1 VGKGGKPKVEVT
13 EYYMSEHFGVCSGP
27 VDAILRIIV
36 KEKDAWVGEQS
47 ELASTVINLPELF
60 GGVKKEG
67 GLKGVVTF
75 LPGASDQVLPDTLAQ
90 RLGRPNGASAPGY
103 RGITSLFFYG
113 AGRGGVPSI
122 GDIVAAKLGKHR
134 SVNGFYWT
142 ANTPY
147 LPGVWATVRRILKR
161 SDGDEQWYPEKARID
176 SGYVLG
182 SSEIDIQLVGVQSV
196 DTSGGAG
203 TGVVNFNLTN
213 GIGATPQEGDFVI
226 IIASASRYP
235 LNSGAY
241 APTIAGYTEFASISY
256 ENLLADSTMKAFYKV
271 MGSTP
276 DTSWQASDPVDAT
289 AGCAYLVA
297 VFRGV
302 NVADPFAAEP
312 ETGLQVGVGSVNPP
326 DIVIG
331 DLIIDPGT
339 IQGITFPYDRD
350 AHASFA
356 LRSLTSKILPVVV
369 GGDCTPA
376 GLIGTGNL
384 TTVFTNSVDA
394 SRRAR
399 AYIVYGEPVEIVTGD
414 DMNPAHIIHECLT
427 NRDWGMGAPLASID
441 EGSFIVAA
449 DALYL
454 ESFGLSL
461 MWTRQTT
468 IQEFV
473 QEILD
478 HIQAVLYVDPS
489 TGLLTLSLIRGNYN
503 PDDLPVIDPDNADLS
518 NFSRKLWGDIVNEIA
533 VTWTNPENEQEET
546 ITVQDDA
553 SIATQGG
560 IVSDSRNYYG
570 VRNADLA
577 QRLAYRDLRSA
588 GQPLASCEAEVDRTQ
603 WRLRPASVIKLT
615 WPEYGLSEIVMRVT
629 SIDYGR
635 PGDMTI
641 KLSLME
647 DVYGLDIGDYEP
659 PPSSEWEDPS
669 APPAPLETVE
679 IFTLPLFF
687 AADTTV
693 SAFVESPEYPEV
705 LAGVLATDDSEDTF
719 SYELWGEVAL
729 PNGDLEWQSLGTNN
743 IIGRA
748 VLAAGLN
755 AEATSTGVEYEGLI
769 GQTTPT
775 AGGFA
780 IIGDQGETGNEIAMI
795 DAVDEDG
802 TITLV
807 RGVLDTVPRA
817 WPAETPVWFVD
828 GNTLFEDSLVRAAGE
843 TVEYKL
849 LSRTSQ
855 GLLAL
860 ESAPLESATLS
871 ERPWLP
877 NRPADVK
884 AHGEAWSSE
893 DAPID
898 ATGRSDPWVTV
909 TWANRN
915 RLTEDSQVLSWT
927 DGDVT
932 PEDGQTTTIL
942 VLPVDDD
949 TPLATHDGLSGTS
962 FDVPDSSFGTHA
974 IVRLRV
980 TAERTDDDGEFVALQ
995 YFEHWV
1001 QVEPLTFDSTA
1012 VTFDSDKWTMDNE

>member
-27 VDAILRIIV
+27 VDAITRIIV

-147 LPGVWATVRRILKR
+147 LPGVWATVRRAPVGLNPSYAMIYSGTRTPRAICFALDR
-161 SDGDEQWYPEKARID
+161 SGSMDGER
-176 SGYVLG
+176 
-182 SSEIDIQLVGVQSV
+182 
-196 DTSGGAG
+196 
-203 TGVVNFNLTN
+203 
-213 GIGATPQEGDFVI
+213 
-226 IIASASRYP
+226 
-235 LNSGAY
+235 
-241 APTIAGYTEFASISY
+241 
-256 ENLLADSTMKAFYKV
+256 LATMKAAISNV
-271 MGSTP
+271 LDLISASAESGVQIDLCAIGWSTSSSSITRRSI
-276 DTSWQASDPVDAT
+276 DADDVSAVDSFVQALTASGNTNFNSAANAAATFFNNTSASITERFLFFITDGEPTDNPAT
-289 AGCAYLVA
+289 AGATIFGISPA
-297 VFRGV
+297 VKSYGINIILEDISGTEQIDNTPEDGV
-302 NVADPFAAEP
+302 PIVDGDDP
-312 ETGLQVGVGSVNPP
+312 TGLRNAVIDALFADN
-326 DIVIG
+326 VIG
-331 DLIIDPGT
+331 D
-339 IQGITFPYDRD
+339 
-350 AHASFA
+350 A
-356 LRSLTSKILPVVV
+356 
-369 GGDCTPA
+369 
-376 GLIGTGNL
+376 
-384 TTVFTNSVDA
+384 
-394 SRRAR
+394 
-399 AYIVYGEPVEIVTGD
+399 
-414 DMNPAHIIHECLT
+414 NPAHIIYECLT
-427 NRDWGMGAPLASID
+427 NTDWGMGSPEAAID
-441 EGSFIVAA
+441 KPAFESAA
-449 DALYL
+449 LTLYA
-454 ESFGLSL
+454 EAFGLSL

-478 HIQAVLYVDPS
+478 HIQGVLFVDPA
-489 TGLLTLSLIRGNYN
+489 TGLLTLKLIRDDYN

-533 VTWTNPENEQEET
+533 VTWTNPVNEQEET

-748 VLAAGLN
+748 GLVSDIN

-769 GQTTPT
+769 GQTAPT

-780 IIGDQGETGNEIAMI
+780 IIGDEGETGNEIAMI

-877 NRPADVK
+877 NRPANVK

-893 DAPID
+893 DALID

-932 PEDGQTTTIL
+932 PEDGQTTTII
-942 VLPVDDD
+942 VLPADSE

-962 FDVPDSSFGTHA
+962 FDVPDSSFGGHS

-980 TAERTDDDGEFVALQ
+980 TAERNDDDGSFVALQ

-1012 VTFDSDKWTMDNE
+1012 VTFDSDTWTMDSE

>member
-1 VGKGGKPKVEVT
+1 MGKGGKPKVEVT

-27 VDAILRIIV
+27 VDAITRIIV

-122 GDIVAAKLGKHR
+122 GDIVAAKLGKHQ

-147 LPGVWATVRRILKR
+147 LPGVWCQVRRAPVGLNPSLAMIYSGTRIPRAVCFCLDR
-161 SDGDEQWYPEKARID
+161 S
-176 SGYVLG
+176 G
-182 SSEIDIQLVGVQSV
+182 SM
-196 DTSGGAG
+196 
-203 TGVVNFNLTN
+203 
-213 GIGATPQEGDFVI
+213 
-226 IIASASRYP
+226 
-235 LNSGAY
+235 SGAR
-241 APTIAGYTEFASISY
+241 
-256 ENLLADSTMKAFYKV
+256 LATMKAAMSTVLDLIKASAEAGV
-271 MGSTP
+271 QIDLSVIAWADSATTITRRGVDGSDVDDVNSWVQALSASGGTNFNAGMDGAANFFNATASGITERFLFFVTDGAP
-276 DTSWQASDPVDAT
+276 EPTGSASEAAETLATLTGIQSYGINIVLEDTSYTELVDNTPEDGVPVVAGDDPS
-289 AGCAYLVA
+289 
-297 VFRGV
+297 
-302 NVADPFAAEP
+302 
-312 ETGLQVGVGSVNPP
+312 GLQNAVINALFG
-326 DIVIG
+326 DDVIG
-331 DLIIDPGT
+331 D
-339 IQGITFPYDRD
+339 
-350 AHASFA
+350 A
-356 LRSLTSKILPVVV
+356 
-369 GGDCTPA
+369 
-376 GLIGTGNL
+376 
-384 TTVFTNSVDA
+384 
-394 SRRAR
+394 
-399 AYIVYGEPVEIVTGD
+399 
-414 DMNPAHIIHECLT
+414 NPAHIIYECLT
-427 NRDWGMGAPLASID
+427 NTDWGMGSPAAAID
-441 EGSFIVAA
+441 IDSFNAA
-449 DALYL
+449 ATTLWA
-454 ESFGLSL
+454 ESFGLSML
-461 MWTRQTT
+461 WTRQSS
-468 IQEFV
+468 IQDFV
-473 QEILD
+473 QEVLD
-478 HIQAVLYVDPS
+478 HIQGVLFVDPS
-489 TGLLTLSLIRGNYN
+489 TGLLTLKLIR
-503 PDDLPVIDPDNADLS
+503 DDYDAETLPVIDPDNADLS
-518 NFSRKLWGDIVNEIA
+518 NFSRKLWGDIVNEIV

-560 IVSDSRNYYG
+560 IISDSRNYYG
-570 VRNADLA
+570 VRNSELA

-588 GQPLASCEAEVDRTQ
+588 GQPLASCEAEVDRTM
-603 WRLRPASVIKLT
+603 WRLRPASVVKLT
-615 WPEYGLSEIVMRVT
+615 WPEYGLTEVVMRVT

-669 APPAPLETVE
+669 APPAALETVE

-693 SAFVESPEYPEV
+693 SSFVDSPEYPEV

-719 SYELWGEVAL
+719 SYELWGEVPL

-748 VLAAGLN
+748 EMVSGLE
-755 AEATSTGVEYEGLI
+755 AEATSTGVEYDGLI
-769 GQTTPT
+769 GQTAPT

-802 TITLV
+802 ALTLI

-849 LSRTSQ
+849 LTRTSL

-860 ESAPLESATLS
+860 EDAPLESATLS

-893 DAPID
+893 DALID

-932 PEDGQTTTIL
+932 PEDGQTTTIEVRAADGTL
-942 VLPVDDD
+942 LD
-949 TPLATHDGLSGTS
+949 THDGLSGTS
-962 FDVPDSSFGTHA
+962 FDVPDSSFGGHS

-980 TAERTDDDGEFVALQ
+980 TAERTDDDGSFVALQ

-1001 QVEPLTFDSTA
+1001 QVAPLTFDSTA
-1012 VTFDSDKWTMDNE
+1012 VTFDSDTWTMDEG

>member
-1 VGKGGKPKVEVT
+1 MGKGGKPKVEVT
-13 EYYMSEHFGVCSGP
+13 EYSMSQHFGVCSGP
-27 VDAILRIIV
+27 VDALLKIIV
-36 KEKDAWVGEQS
+36 KEKDAWIGEQD
-47 ELASTVINLPELF
+47 ENGVLTINSPEMF

-67 GLKGVVTF
+67 GLRGLVHV
-75 LPGASDQVLPDTLAQ
+75 LMGGASQILPDALAQ
-90 RLGRPNGASAPGY
+90 KLGRPNGMSAPGY
-103 RGITSLFFYG
+103 RGLLSLFFVG
-113 AGRGGVPSI
+113 SDRP
-122 GDIVAAKLGKHR
+122 
-134 SVNGFYWT
+134 GFYWT

-147 LPGVWATVRRILKR
+147 LPGVWATVRRA
-161 SDGDEQWYPEKARID
+161 P
-176 SGYVLG
+176 
-182 SSEIDIQLVGVQSV
+182 VGL
-196 DTSGGAG
+196 D
-203 TGVVNFNLTN
+203 
-213 GIGATPQEGDFVI
+213 P
-226 IIASASRYP
+226 SRAMIF
-235 LNSGAY
+235 SGARTPR
-241 APTIAGYTEFASISY
+241 AICFALDRSGSMDG
-256 ENLLADSTMKAFYKV
+256 ERLATMKAAISNV
-271 MGSTP
+271 LSLISASAESGVQIDLCAIGWSTSP
-276 DTSWQASDPVDAT
+276 SSITRRSIDADDVSAVDSFVQALTALGNTNFNSAANAAATFFNNTSSSITERFLFFITDGEPTDNPAT
-289 AGCAYLVA
+289 AGATIFGISPA
-297 VFRGV
+297 VKSYGINIILEDISGTQQIDNTPEDGV
-302 NVADPFAAEP
+302 
-312 ETGLQVGVGSVNPP
+312 
-326 DIVIG
+326 
-331 DLIIDPGT
+331 
-339 IQGITFPYDRD
+339 
-350 AHASFA
+350 
-356 LRSLTSKILPVVV
+356 PVVD
-369 GGDCTPA
+369 GDNPA
-376 GLIGTGNL
+376 GLQNAVINALFPDNVRG
-384 TTVFTNSVDA
+384 DA
-394 SRRAR
+394 
-399 AYIVYGEPVEIVTGD
+399 
-414 DMNPAHIIHECLT
+414 NPAHIIYECLT
-427 NRDWGMGAPLASID
+427 NTDWGMGSPEAAID
-441 EGSFIVAA
+441 KPAFESAA
-449 DALYL
+449 LTLYA
-454 ESFGLSL
+454 EAFGLSL
-461 MWTRQTT
+461 LWTRQAT

-478 HIQAVLYVDPS
+478 HIQAVLFVDPA
-489 TGLLTLSLIRGNYN
+489 TGLLTLKLIRDDYN

-560 IVSDSRNYYG
+560 VVSDSRNYYG

-588 GQPLASCEAEVDRTQ
+588 GQPLASCEAEVDRTL
-603 WRLRPASVIKLT
+603 WRLRPASVVKLT

-669 APPAPLETVE
+669 APPAALETVE

-693 SAFVESPEYPEV
+693 SAFVDSPEYPEV
-705 LAGVLATDDSEDTF
+705 LAGVLATDDGADTF
-719 SYELWGEVAL
+719 SYELWGEVPL
-729 PNGDLEWQSLGTNN
+729 PNGDLEWQSLSTNN

-748 VLAAGLN
+748 ELVAGLD
-755 AEATSTGVEYEGLI
+755 AEATSTAVEYDGLI
-769 GQTTPT
+769 GQTAPSV
-775 AGGFA
+775 GGFA
-780 IIGDQGETGNEIAMI
+780 IIGDEGETGNEIAMI

-817 WPAETPVWFVD
+817 WPADAPIWFVD

-877 NRPADVK
+877 NRPANVK

-893 DAPID
+893 DALID
-898 ATGRSDPWVTV
+898 ARDRADPWVTV

-932 PEDGQTTTIL
+932 PEDGQTTTIEVRAADGTL
-942 VLPVDDD
+942 LD
-949 TPLATHDGLSGTS
+949 THDGLSGTS
-962 FDVPDSSFGTHA
+962 FDVPDSSFGGHS

-980 TAERTDDDGEFVALQ
+980 TSERTDDDGSFVALQ

-1001 QVEPLTFDSTA
+1001 QVAPLTFDSTA
-1012 VTFDSDKWTMDNE
+1012 VTFDSDTWTMDEG